1 MSFKSGFVSIV
12 GRPNVGKSTL
22 LNQILKTKLAIMSD
36 VAQTTRNTIQGIYTD
51 NEAQIIFMDTPG
63 IHKPQDGLGNFM
75 NTTALNSIYGVD
87 MVLFIAP
94 ANETIGR
101 GDRFIIER
109 LKEADGPV
117 FLLLNKCDLVSKDEV
132 IKKLTEWK
140 ELFDFK
146 EIIPISALEDQNV
159 DTLISTIKTYLN
171 EGMMYYPKDQMT
183 DHPERFV
190 MAEFIREKILYF
202 TREEV
207 PHSVAIVVER
217 MAELDV
223 NQHNIR
229 EAIRNAILYAV
240 SAERFQG
247 HIVVDRGVDAVFGQD
262 VIQRHQCALLCVG
275 DEILVIQFKN
285 IGSLAAGNLRRH
297 LRKVVV
303 IAIGLQVDGDIG
315 VFFHIVVNHLLQILL
330 VVSGPGVLCKRDC
343 HRLIRSLRCCRAFR
357 RSCIRR
363 ACHGTCRR
371 GCRTTG
377 TECKHC
383 GHRACHVRNRLFHC
397 FSSLY
402 K

>member
-1 MSFKSGFVSIV
+1 MFKSGFVSIV

-51 NEAQIIFMDTPG
+51 DEAQIIFMDTPG

-75 NTTALNSIYGVD
+75 NTAALNSIYGVD

-117 FLLLNKCDLVSKDEV
+117 FLLLNECDLVSKEEV
-132 IKKLTEWK
+132 VKKLTEWK

-159 DTLISTIKTYLN
+159 DTLISTIKNYLN

-217 MAELDV
+217 MAEQEDGSV
-223 NQHNIR
+223 EVI
-229 EAIRNAILYAV
+229 AT
-240 SAERFQG
+240 
-247 HIVVDRGVDAVFGQD
+247 IVVDRKSQKGILIGKQGSMIKKIRQNAQREMKRFLQTPVHLELFVKVENNWRNKQKYLKEFGYNED
-262 VIQRHQCALLCVG
+262 
-275 DEILVIQFKN
+275 D
-285 IGSLAAGNLRRH
+285 
-297 LRKVVV
+297 
-303 IAIGLQVDGDIG
+303 
-315 VFFHIVVNHLLQILL
+315 
-330 VVSGPGVLCKRDC
+330 
-343 HRLIRSLRCCRAFR
+343 
-357 RSCIRR
+357 
-363 ACHGTCRR
+363 
-371 GCRTTG
+371 
-377 TECKHC
+377 
-383 GHRACHVRNRLFHC
+383 
-397 FSSLY
+397 Y
-402 K
+402 

>member
-1 MSFKSGFVSIV
+1 MFKSGFVSIV

-51 NEAQIIFMDTPG
+51 DEAQIIFMDTPG

-117 FLLLNKCDLVSKDEV
+117 LLLLNKCDLVSKEEV
-132 IKKLTEWK
+132 VKKLTEWK

-159 DTLISTIKTYLN
+159 DTLISTIKNYLN

-217 MAELDV
+217 MAEQEDGSV
-223 NQHNIR
+223 EVI
-229 EAIRNAILYAV
+229 AT
-240 SAERFQG
+240 
-247 HIVVDRGVDAVFGQD
+247 IVVDRKSQKGILIGKQGSMIKKIRQNAQREMKRFLQTPVHLELFVKVENNWRNKQKYLKEFGYNED
-262 VIQRHQCALLCVG
+262 
-275 DEILVIQFKN
+275 D
-285 IGSLAAGNLRRH
+285 
-297 LRKVVV
+297 
-303 IAIGLQVDGDIG
+303 
-315 VFFHIVVNHLLQILL
+315 
-330 VVSGPGVLCKRDC
+330 
-343 HRLIRSLRCCRAFR
+343 
-357 RSCIRR
+357 
-363 ACHGTCRR
+363 
-371 GCRTTG
+371 
-377 TECKHC
+377 
-383 GHRACHVRNRLFHC
+383 
-397 FSSLY
+397 Y
-402 K
+402 

>member
-51 NEAQIIFMDTPG
+51 DEAQIIFMDTPG

-159 DTLISTIKTYLN
+159 DTLISTIKNYLN

-217 MAELDV
+217 MAELEDGSV
-223 NQHNIR
+223 EVI
-229 EAIRNAILYAV
+229 AT
-240 SAERFQG
+240 
-247 HIVVDRGVDAVFGQD
+247 IVVDRKSQKGILIGKQGSMIKKIRQNAQREMKRFLQTTVHLELFVKVENNWRNKQKYLKEFGYNED
-262 VIQRHQCALLCVG
+262 
-275 DEILVIQFKN
+275 D
-285 IGSLAAGNLRRH
+285 
-297 LRKVVV
+297 
-303 IAIGLQVDGDIG
+303 
-315 VFFHIVVNHLLQILL
+315 
-330 VVSGPGVLCKRDC
+330 
-343 HRLIRSLRCCRAFR
+343 
-357 RSCIRR
+357 
-363 ACHGTCRR
+363 
-371 GCRTTG
+371 
-377 TECKHC
+377 
-383 GHRACHVRNRLFHC
+383 
-397 FSSLY
+397 Y
-402 K
+402 

>member
-1 MSFKSGFVSIV
+1 MFKSGFVSIV

-51 NEAQIIFMDTPG
+51 DEAQIIFMDTPG

-117 FLLLNKCDLVSKDEV
+117 FLLLNKCDLVSKEEV
-132 IKKLTEWK
+132 VKKLTEWK

-159 DTLISTIKTYLN
+159 DKLISTIKNYLI

-217 MAELDV
+217 MAEQEDGSV
-223 NQHNIR
+223 EVI
-229 EAIRNAILYAV
+229 AT
-240 SAERFQG
+240 
-247 HIVVDRGVDAVFGQD
+247 IVVDRKSQKGILIGKQGSMIKKIRQNAQREMKRFLQTPVHLELFVKVENNWRNKQKYLKEFGYNED
-262 VIQRHQCALLCVG
+262 
-275 DEILVIQFKN
+275 D
-285 IGSLAAGNLRRH
+285 
-297 LRKVVV
+297 
-303 IAIGLQVDGDIG
+303 
-315 VFFHIVVNHLLQILL
+315 
-330 VVSGPGVLCKRDC
+330 
-343 HRLIRSLRCCRAFR
+343 
-357 RSCIRR
+357 
-363 ACHGTCRR
+363 
-371 GCRTTG
+371 
-377 TECKHC
+377 
-383 GHRACHVRNRLFHC
+383 
-397 FSSLY
+397 Y
-402 K
+402 

>member
-1 MSFKSGFVSIV
+1 MFKSGFVSIV

-51 NEAQIIFMDTPG
+51 DEAQIIFMDTPG

-117 FLLLNKCDLVSKDEV
+117 FLLLNKCDLVSKEEV
-132 IKKLTEWK
+132 VKKLTEWK

-159 DTLISTIKTYLN
+159 DTLISTIKNYLN

-217 MAELDV
+217 MAELEDGSV
-223 NQHNIR
+223 EVI
-229 EAIRNAILYAV
+229 AT
-240 SAERFQG
+240 
-247 HIVVDRGVDAVFGQD
+247 IVVDRKSQKGILIGKQGSMIKKIRQNAQREMKRFLQTTVHLELFVKVENNWRNKQKYLKEFGYNED
-262 VIQRHQCALLCVG
+262 
-275 DEILVIQFKN
+275 D
-285 IGSLAAGNLRRH
+285 
-297 LRKVVV
+297 
-303 IAIGLQVDGDIG
+303 
-315 VFFHIVVNHLLQILL
+315 
-330 VVSGPGVLCKRDC
+330 
-343 HRLIRSLRCCRAFR
+343 
-357 RSCIRR
+357 
-363 ACHGTCRR
+363 
-371 GCRTTG
+371 
-377 TECKHC
+377 
-383 GHRACHVRNRLFHC
+383 
-397 FSSLY
+397 Y
-402 K
+402 